1 MSAPV
6 ENTSTR
12 RAFLRRAGGSLVV
25 AGFVGQ
31 ADLLAGCGSGSSSS
45 ASAASRPRW
54 DRLSAKLGKRL
65 LRPGDRG
72 YLQIS
77 RPLNIRYADVHP
89 GGVAVCASAGDVQT
103 AVRWAHENR
112 VPVAV
117 RSGGH
122 NYAGYCT
129 GPGLVV
135 TVGGMRSVS
144 VDTANG
150 TVTAQPGARNTMI
163 YAGLQPYNV
172 AISAGRCP
180 TVAVGGLVLGGGIG
194 FSSRKM
200 GLTCDHLVSADVVT
214 ADGRLLTC
222 SEREHPDLFW
232 ALRGGGGGN
241 FGVCTSYTFTTNPV
255 KDVTLYDISWEWADA
270 AAVFDAFQQ
279 VIQRAPD
286 EFSARLGVGRA
297 GNPKTGGKEPPT
309 ISALGQYF
317 GPKHELVDLLTPALR
332 AGRVKSKLIARR
344 TFWQAKD
351 YFFHTT
357 PRIAYEVKSAYLG
370 RPLNGAGTDVLLR
383 AVERWPGSHN
393 EDGAGAALFASG
405 GAINRVPA
413 GATAFVH
420 RDAFAVLATETEWT
434 PQDSPRAIARGVA
447 WIEQLADGLR
457 PHTTGAAYQ
466 NFIDRS
472 QRHWQTAYYGENFRR
487 LTEIKRR
494 YDAANLFRFQQSIP
508 RAD

>member
-1 MSAPV
+1 MS
-6 ENTSTR
+6 EKTGTR
-12 RAFLRRAGGSLVV
+12 RAFLRRAGGSLMAASV
-25 AGFVGQ
+25 VGQ
-31 ADLLAGCGSGSSSS
+31 LEFLAGCGAGS
-45 ASAASRPRW
+45 SAASRPRW
-54 DRLSAKLGKRL
+54 DELAAKLGRRL
-65 LRPGDRG
+65 VRPGDHG

-77 RPLNIRYADVHP
+77 TPLNTRYAHIHP
-89 GGVAVCASAGDVQT
+89 GGVAVCASAQDVQT
-103 AVRWAHENR
+103 AVRWAHEAG

-135 TVGGMRSVS
+135 NVGGMRAVS
-144 VDTANG
+144 VDAANG

-163 YAGLQPYNV
+163 YAGLQPHNV

-200 GLTCDHLVSADVVT
+200 GLTCDHLVSAEVVT

-222 SEREHPDLFW
+222 SEREHSDLFW

-255 KDVTLYDISWEWADA
+255 SDVTLYDITWEWADA
-270 AAVFDAFQQ
+270 APVFEAFQR

-286 EFSARLGVGRA
+286 EFSARLGVGTA

-317 GPKHELVDLLTPALR
+317 GPKHELVDLLAPALR
-332 AGRVKSKLIARR
+332 AGRVSKKLIARR

-357 PRIAYEVKSAYLG
+357 PAIAYEVKSAYLK
-370 RPLNGAGTDVLLR
+370 RPLGGAGVDVLLR

-393 EDGAGAALFASG
+393 EDGAGAAMFASG

-413 GATAFVH
+413 DATAFVH
-420 RDAFAVLATETEWT
+420 RSDFAVLATETEWT
-434 PQDSPRAIARGVA
+434 PRDSARTVARGLA
-447 WIEQLADGLR
+447 WIEDLADGLR

-466 NFIDRS
+466 NFIDRG
-472 QRHWQTAYYGENFRR
+472 QPDWQNAYYGANLKR

-494 YDAANLFRFQQSIP
+494 YDRANVFRFQQSIP

>member
-1 MSAPV
+1 MR
-6 ENTSTR
+6 TTTR
-12 RAFLRRAGGSLVV
+12 RAFLRRASGSLAA
-25 AGFVGQ
+25 AGLVGQ
-31 ADLLAGCGSGSSSS
+31 LDLLTGCGPAGT
-45 ASAASRPRW
+45 AGTASRPRW
-54 DRLSAKLGKRL
+54 DELAAKLGRRL
-65 LRPGDRG
+65 VRPGDRG
-72 YLQIS
+72 FLRIS
-77 RPLNIRYADVHP
+77 RPLNTRFANVHP
-89 GGVAVCASAGDVQT
+89 GGVAVCANVHDVRT
-103 AVRWAHENR
+103 AVRWAHDNG

-135 TVGGMRSVS
+135 NVGSMRAVS
-144 VDTANG
+144 VDAANG
-150 TVTAQPGARNTMI
+150 TVTAQPGARNTTI

-200 GLTCDHLVSADVVT
+200 GLTCDHLVSAEVVT

-222 SEREHPDLFW
+222 SERANSDLFW
-232 ALRGGGGGN
+232 GLRGGGGGN

-255 KDVTLYDISWEWADA
+255 SDVTLYDITWDWRDA
-270 AAVFDAFQQ
+270 AAVFDAFQR
-279 VIQRAPD
+279 VIQSAPD
-286 EFSARLGVGRA
+286 DFSARLGVGRA
-297 GNPKTGGKEPPT
+297 GNPRTGGKGPPT
-309 ISALGQYF
+309 ISALGQFF
-317 GPKHELVDLLTPALR
+317 GPKHELVDLLTPALH
-332 AGRVKSKLIARR
+332 AGRVRKQLIARR

-357 PRIAYEVKSAYLG
+357 PRIAYEVKSAYLD
-370 RPLNGAGTDVLLR
+370 RPLDGAGVDVLLR

-393 EDGAGAALFASG
+393 EDGAGAAMFASG

-413 GATAFVH
+413 DATAFVH
-420 RDAFAVLATETEWT
+420 RSDFAVLATETEWT
-434 PQDSPRAIARGVA
+434 PQDSRRTVARGLA
-447 WIEQLADGLR
+447 WIEELADGLR

-472 QRHWQTAYYGENFRR
+472 QSNWQNAYYGRNFKR
-487 LTEIKRR
+487 LTEVKRR
-494 YDAANLFRFQQSIP
+494 YDRGDVFRFQQSIP
-508 RAD
+508 RAA